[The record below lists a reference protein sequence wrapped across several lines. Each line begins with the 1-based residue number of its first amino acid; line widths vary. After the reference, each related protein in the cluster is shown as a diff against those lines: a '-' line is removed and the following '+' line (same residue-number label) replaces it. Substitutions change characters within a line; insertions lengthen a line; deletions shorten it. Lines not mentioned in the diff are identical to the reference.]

1 MTTEISVMFPE
12 AKEHLEPPEARKE
25 AINGN
30 FPKASRRSESC

>member
-25 AINGN
+25 AIKGN